1 MKRIFSL
8 FVTFGMIVA
17 LTACGNRQD
26 EGSSSMNN
34 ADSQTVEN
42 SAGTVVSIPDSSLEN
57 STTPDIESSMETNQP
72 EQSVT
77 DQSEESQPES
87 SQAENNQME
96 SEENNMTMNIQIGDH
111 VLTAT
116 LVQNS
121 STEALIELLS
131 EGPVTIEMNDYASM
145 EKVGPFPQSLPRND
159 EQISTDAGDLILY
172 QGNSFVIYYDTNS
185 WNFTRLGKI
194 DNVTKQELKD
204 ILGSGS
210 VTAVLSL
217 PTE

>member
-1 MKRIFSL
+1 MKQFFSMFL
-8 FVTFGMIVA
+8 TFGMIVA

-26 EGSSSMNN
+26 EGSFSMNN

-42 SAGTVVSIPDSSLEN
+42 SAGTVVSIP
-57 STTPDIESSMETNQP
+57 
-72 EQSVT
+72 
-77 DQSEESQPES
+77 ES
-87 SQAENNQME
+87 SQAENNQTE
-96 SEENNMTMNIQIGDH
+96 SGEGNNMTMNIQIGDH
-111 VLTAT
+111 VPTAT

-131 EGPVTIEMNDYASM
+131 EGPVTIEMSDYASM

-217 PTE
+217 PTK